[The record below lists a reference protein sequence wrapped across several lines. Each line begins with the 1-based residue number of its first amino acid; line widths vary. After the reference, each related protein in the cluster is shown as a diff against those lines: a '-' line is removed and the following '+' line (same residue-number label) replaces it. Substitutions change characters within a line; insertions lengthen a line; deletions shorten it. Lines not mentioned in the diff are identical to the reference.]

1 MTTKPLLDIVQSLA
15 KAVAEVG
22 RQVKDMRI
30 PSSEFLR
37 EQALKIA
44 EYKSP
49 GMWVLMARYQSFADE
64 LKAEAE
70 KEALPDQ
77 TMPEA
82 SAGATPESGAPLKV
96 ISAFQDEDALQV
108 TLYLSYWGRLSRKIW
123 SIRSCLR
130 HH

>member
-1 MTTKPLLDIVQSLA
+1 MPLTMTAKSLLDIAQSLA

-77 TMPEA
+77 TMP
-82 SAGATPESGAPLKV
+82 SGHA
-96 ISAFQDEDALQV
+96 
-108 TLYLSYWGRLSRKIW
+108 
-123 SIRSCLR
+123 
-130 HH
+130 